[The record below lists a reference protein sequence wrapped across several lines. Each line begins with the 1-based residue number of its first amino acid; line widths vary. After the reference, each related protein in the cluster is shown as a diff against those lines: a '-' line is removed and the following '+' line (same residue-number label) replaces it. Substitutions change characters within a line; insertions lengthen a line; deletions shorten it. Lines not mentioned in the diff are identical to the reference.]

1 MNNSDKFSLILE
13 KLQKIDVI
21 DDKVTALDKKVTALD
36 KKVTTIDARLTVVES
51 DITKIKKSITAFDTR
66 MTSVE
71 KKVGKLYIRMENVE
85 HSIKTLKKNQSN
97 NQEKVH
103 DNNIYFKLSELY
115 PSNKIKLIDIDKF
128 YDINST
134 EITELDGLIL
144 VTSKYPLYNVNMST
158 KNISHTE
165 LQNYKYSPNFV
176 KTFKNS
182 NMLNKIKN
190 NKCNITIKNNRFN
203 FHKVFLVE
211 SKRTFDK
218 VKLDMK
224 LKHVYLVEQILNNAK
239 TIDLNNTTDK
249 FREMF
254 KDIPPYIFPDR
265 VNLIISTD
273 KMDNLL
279 YNYIRDINKGVIT
292 EDVYNLYTYNLLIK
306 DVTFGYIINDNKLHK
321 DSKEQ
326 INIIKNMKE
335 SFDKYILNDVNNI
348 LDNSILQS
356 DEYFM
361 NRYYKHLKQFI
372 VPYSEVSKYYKH
384 IKHFLGIYVDNKLF
398 IEGVIDEFN

>member
-1 MNNSDKFSLILE
+1 
-13 KLQKIDVI
+13 
-21 DDKVTALDKKVTALD
+21 
-36 KKVTTIDARLTVVES
+36 
-51 DITKIKKSITAFDTR
+51 
-66 MTSVE
+66 
-71 KKVGKLYIRMENVE
+71 
-85 HSIKTLKKNQSN
+85 
-97 NQEKVH
+97 
-103 DNNIYFKLSELY
+103 
-115 PSNKIKLIDIDKF
+115 
-128 YDINST
+128 
-134 EITELDGLIL
+134 
-144 VTSKYPLYNVNMST
+144 MST
-158 KNISHTE
+158 KQISDTE
-165 LQNYKYSPNFV
+165 LQNYNYSPKFIE
-176 KTFKNS
+176 TFKKS

-190 NKCNITIKNNRFN
+190 NKRNITIKNNRFH

-292 EDVYNLYTYNLLIK
+292 EDVYNSYTYNLLIK

-335 SFDKYILNDVNNI
+335 SVDKYILNDVNNI

-356 DEYFM
+356 DTYFID
-361 NRYYKHLKQFI
+361 RYYNHLKQFI
-372 VPYSEVSKYYKH
+372 IPYSEVSKYYKH
-384 IKHFLGIYVDNKLF
+384 IKHLLGIYVDNKLF